1 MYKAKIIA
9 TNEELIDIGIDPELF
24 PDRECIGIQ
33 ASGVTTI
40 FPEGK
45 EKYSFSIPEMFLKII
60 GEYDSNKDSE
70 TLQRIKDALYAART
84 DGGVLTI
91 PPEMVLHNVYEIL
104 EGR

>member
-9 TNEELIDIGIDPELF
+9 TDEELIEIGIDPELF

-33 ASGVTTI
+33 TSGVTTI

-45 EKYSFSIPEMFLKII
+45 EEYSFSIPRNFLKII
-60 GEYDSNKDSE
+60 CEYDSNKDSV
-70 TLQRIKDALYAART
+70 TLARIKDVIYAAR
-84 DGGVLTI
+84 DDDGVLTI